1 MIQGLGLESIY
12 TNYQLLIIN
21 YQLLTNLN
29 LAITWILPRSSRLS
43 SDFGALIMLSIVQS
57 ADLDYSQPQH
67 QQALVLNKRLYFHA
81 KGEEIPLFPEG
92 VWQVTQGLVQL
103 SANYEDG
110 EQVLFGWAAVGA
122 WFGTQGSDT
131 LDYQAIA
138 LSPVYLRWLRL
149 DEIEGSMR
157 LSQLLLP
164 ELVKRM
170 RQAELLLIINGRRH
184 TVERL
189 KGLLSLLREEVGE
202 SLPNCQTRI
211 GYKFT
216 HQQLASAI
224 GTTRVTVSRMMAQF
238 QAKGHVALDRHRHLI
253 LDNNYFGAIGN

>member
-1 MIQGLGLESIY
+1 
-12 TNYQLLIIN
+12 
-21 YQLLTNLN
+21 
-29 LAITWILPRSSRLS
+29 
-43 SDFGALIMLSIVQS
+43 MLSIVQS
-57 ADLDYSQPQH
+57 TDFDYSHQQH
-67 QQALVLNKRLYFHA
+67 QPPSLLNKRLYFHA
-81 KGEEIPLFPEG
+81 KGDEIPLFAEG

-103 SANYEDG
+103 CANYEDG
-110 EQVLFGWAAVGA
+110 EQVLFGWAAAGA

-149 DEIEGSMR
+149 DEIASSMK

-184 TVERL
+184 TIERL
-189 KGLLSLLREEVGE
+189 KGLLSLLGAEVGE
-202 SLPNCQTRI
+202 SLPDGQTRI

-238 QAKGHVALDRHRHLI
+238 QAKGYLAFDKHRHLI
-253 LDNNYFGAIGN
+253 LDLSYFGKIGN

>member
-1 MIQGLGLESIY
+1 
-12 TNYQLLIIN
+12 
-21 YQLLTNLN
+21 
-29 LAITWILPRSSRLS
+29 
-43 SDFGALIMLSIVQS
+43 MLSIVQS
-57 ADLDYSQPQH
+57 TDLDYSQSQQH
-67 QQALVLNKRLYFHA
+67 QPSVLNRRLYFHA
-81 KGEEIPLFPEG
+81 KGDEIPLFPEG

-103 SANYEDG
+103 CANYEDG
-110 EQVLFGWAAVGA
+110 EQVLFGWAAAGA
-122 WFGTQGSDT
+122 WFGTPASGA
-131 LDYQAIA
+131 LDYQAIS

-149 DEIEGSMR
+149 DEIASSMQ

-164 ELVKRM
+164 EVVKRM

-189 KGLLSLLREEVGE
+189 KGLLSLLGAEVGE
-202 SLPNCQTRI
+202 PLPNGQTRL

-238 QAKGHVALDRHRHLI
+238 QAKEQIALDKHRHII
-253 LDNNYFGAIGN
+253 LDRNYFGEIGS

>member
-1 MIQGLGLESIY
+1 
-12 TNYQLLIIN
+12 
-21 YQLLTNLN
+21 
-29 LAITWILPRSSRLS
+29 
-43 SDFGALIMLSIVQS
+43 MLSIVQS
-57 ADLDYSQPQH
+57 TDLDYSQQQ
-67 QQALVLNKRLYFHA
+67 QQAQPQQSVLNKRLYFHT
-81 KGEEIPLFPEG
+81 KGDEIPLFPEG

-110 EQVLFGWAAVGA
+110 EQVLFGWASTGA
-122 WFGTQGSDT
+122 FFGTQGSDG

-149 DEIEGSMR
+149 DEIETSMR

-164 ELVKRM
+164 QLAKRM

-189 KGLLSLLREEVGE
+189 RGLLSLLRDELGE
-202 SLPNCQTRI
+202 ALPNCQTRI

-238 QAKGHVALDRHRHLI
+238 QSKGHMTLDRNRHLI
-253 LDNNYFGAIGN
+253 LDNGYFGHIGH

>member
-1 MIQGLGLESIY
+1 
-12 TNYQLLIIN
+12 
-21 YQLLTNLN
+21 
-29 LAITWILPRSSRLS
+29 
-43 SDFGALIMLSIVQS
+43 MLSIVQS
-57 ADLDYSQPQH
+57 ADRDYLQQQQQP
-67 QQALVLNKRLYFHA
+67 AIVDRRLYFHT
-81 KGEEIPLFPEG
+81 KGDEIPLFPEG

-110 EQVLFGWAAVGA
+110 EQVLFGWASTGA
-122 WFGTQGSDT
+122 WFGTQGSET

-157 LSQLLLP
+157 LAQLLLP
-164 ELVKRM
+164 QLAKRM

-189 KGLLSLLREEVGE
+189 KGLLSLLRGELGE
-202 SLPNCQTRI
+202 SLPNAQTRI
-211 GYKFT
+211 NYKFT

-224 GTTRVTVSRMMAQF
+224 GTTRVTVSRMMAHF
-238 QAKGHVALDRHRHLI
+238 QAKGYLTLDRHRYLV
-253 LDNNYFGAIGN
+253 LDNSYFSEIGT

>member
-1 MIQGLGLESIY
+1 
-12 TNYQLLIIN
+12 
-21 YQLLTNLN
+21 
-29 LAITWILPRSSRLS
+29 
-43 SDFGALIMLSIVQS
+43 MLSIVQS
-57 ADLDYSQPQH
+57 ADLDYSQKQQH
-67 QQALVLNKRLYFHA
+67 HQASVLDKRLYFHA
-81 KGEEIPLFPEG
+81 KGEDIPLFPEG

-103 SANYEDG
+103 CANYEDG
-110 EQVLFGWAAVGA
+110 EQVLFGWAAPGA
-122 WFGTQGSDT
+122 WFGMQRSDT

-184 TVERL
+184 TIERL
-189 KGLLSLLREEVGE
+189 KGLLSLLRDEVGE
-202 SLPNCQTRI
+202 SLPSCQTRI
-211 GYKFT
+211 SYKFT

-238 QAKGHVALDRHRHLI
+238 QAKGYLALDRHRHLI
-253 LDNNYFGAIGN
+253 LDDHYFGEIGN

>member
-1 MIQGLGLESIY
+1 
-12 TNYQLLIIN
+12 
-21 YQLLTNLN
+21 
-29 LAITWILPRSSRLS
+29 
-43 SDFGALIMLSIVQS
+43 MLSIVQS
-57 ADLDYSQPQH
+57 TDLDYSTKQQQQQPPS
-67 QQALVLNKRLYFHA
+67 VVSKRLYFHA

-110 EQVLFGWAAVGA
+110 EQVLFGWAATGA
-122 WFGTQGSDT
+122 WFGTQISANI
-131 LDYQAIA
+131 DYQAIA

-149 DEIEGSMR
+149 DEIEASMR

-164 ELVKRM
+164 QLAKRM

-189 KGLLSLLREEVGE
+189 KGLLSLLRDELGE
-202 SLPNCQTRI
+202 SLPNAQTRLNH
-211 GYKFT
+211 KFT

-238 QAKGHVALDRHRHLI
+238 QAKGLMTLDRHRYLV
-253 LDNNYFGAIGN
+253 LDNSYFNNIGS

>member
-1 MIQGLGLESIY
+1 
-12 TNYQLLIIN
+12 
-21 YQLLTNLN
+21 
-29 LAITWILPRSSRLS
+29 
-43 SDFGALIMLSIVQS
+43 MLSIVQS
-57 ADLDYSQPQH
+57 TDLDYSQPQ
-67 QQALVLNKRLYFHA
+67 QQQPSVLNKRLYFHT
-81 KGEEIPLFPEG
+81 KGDEIPLFPEG

-110 EQVLFGWAAVGA
+110 EQVLFGWASTGS
-122 WFGTQGSDT
+122 WFGTHGSDR

-149 DEIEGSMR
+149 DEIESSMR

-164 ELVKRM
+164 QLAKRM

-189 KGLLSLLREEVGE
+189 RGLLSLLRTELGE
-202 SLPNCQTRI
+202 AMPDGQTRI
-211 GYKFT
+211 NYKFT

-238 QAKGHVALDRHRHLI
+238 QAKGYMSLDRHRYLI
-253 LDNNYFGAIGN
+253 LDDNYFGSVGN

>member
-1 MIQGLGLESIY
+1 
-12 TNYQLLIIN
+12 
-21 YQLLTNLN
+21 
-29 LAITWILPRSSRLS
+29 
-43 SDFGALIMLSIVQS
+43 MLSIVQS
-57 ADLDYSQPQH
+57 TDLDYSPQQQQQPS
-67 QQALVLNKRLYFHA
+67 VLNKRLYFHT
-81 KGEEIPLFPEG
+81 KGDEIPLFPEG

-110 EQVLFGWAAVGA
+110 EQVLFGWAATGA
-122 WFGTQGSDT
+122 WFGTQGSET

-149 DEIEGSMR
+149 DEIEASMR

-164 ELVKRM
+164 QLVKRM

-189 KGLLSLLREEVGE
+189 KGLLSLLRDELGE
-202 SLPNCQTRI
+202 SMPNAQTRI
-211 GYKFT
+211 NYKFT

-238 QAKGHVALDRHRHLI
+238 QAKGFVALDRQRHLV
-253 LDNNYFGAIGN
+253 LDNTYFGNIGS

>member
-1 MIQGLGLESIY
+1 
-12 TNYQLLIIN
+12 
-21 YQLLTNLN
+21 
-29 LAITWILPRSSRLS
+29 
-43 SDFGALIMLSIVQS
+43 MLSIVQS
-57 ADLDYSQPQH
+57 ADLDYSQQQH
-67 QQALVLNKRLYFHA
+67 QQQPSVFNKRLYFHA
-81 KGEEIPLFPEG
+81 KGDEIPLFPEG

-103 SANYEDG
+103 CANYEDG
-110 EQVLFGWAAVGA
+110 EQVLFGWAAPGA

-149 DEIEGSMR
+149 DEIESSMK
-157 LSQLLLP
+157 LSQMLLP

-189 KGLLSLLREEVGE
+189 KGLLSLLGAEVGE
-202 SLPNCQTRI
+202 PLPDGQTRI

-224 GTTRVTVSRMMAQF
+224 GTTRVTVSRMMVQF
-238 QAKGHVALDRHRHLI
+238 QVKGHLALDKHRHLI
-253 LDNNYFGAIGN
+253 LNGNYFGEIGN

>member
-1 MIQGLGLESIY
+1 
-12 TNYQLLIIN
+12 
-21 YQLLTNLN
+21 
-29 LAITWILPRSSRLS
+29 
-43 SDFGALIMLSIVQS
+43 MLSIVQS
-57 ADLDYSQPQH
+57 ADLDYSQPQ
-67 QQALVLNKRLYFHA
+67 QQQSSSSVLSKRLYFHA
-81 KGEEIPLFPEG
+81 KGDDIPLFPEG

-110 EQVLFGWAAVGA
+110 EQVLFGWANDGA

-149 DEIEGSMR
+149 DEIESSMR

-164 ELVKRM
+164 ALAKRM

-184 TVERL
+184 TIERL
-189 KGLLSLLREEVGE
+189 KGLLSLLKDELGE
-202 SLPNCQTRI
+202 SLPSAQTRI

-238 QAKGHVALDRHRHLI
+238 QAKGHMTLDRHRHLI
-253 LDNNYFGAIGN
+253 LDNSYFGDIGWISG

>member
-1 MIQGLGLESIY
+1 
-12 TNYQLLIIN
+12 
-21 YQLLTNLN
+21 
-29 LAITWILPRSSRLS
+29 LS

-57 ADLDYSQPQH
+57 ADLDYSQQQQH
-67 QQALVLNKRLYFHA
+67 QPSVLTKRLYFHA
-81 KGEEIPLFPEG
+81 KGEDIPLFPEG

-110 EQVLFGWAAVGA
+110 EQVLFGWAAAGA
-122 WFGTQGSDT
+122 WFGTQGSDA
-131 LDYQAIA
+131 LDYQATA

-149 DEIEGSMR
+149 DEIEGSMQ

-184 TVERL
+184 TLERL
-189 KGLLSLLREEVGE
+189 KGLLSLLSEEVGE

-238 QAKGHVALDRHRHLI
+238 QAKGYLALDRHRHLI
-253 LDNNYFGAIGN
+253 LENNHFGKIGT

>member
-1 MIQGLGLESIY
+1 M
-12 TNYQLLIIN
+12 
-21 YQLLTNLN
+21 
-29 LAITWILPRSSRLS
+29 
-43 SDFGALIMLSIVQS
+43 MSIVQS
-57 ADLDYSQPQH
+57 VECDLAQQQQH
-67 QQALVLNKRLYFHA
+67 QPSVLNKRLYFHT
-81 KGEEIPLFPEG
+81 KGDDIPLFPEG

-110 EQVLFGWAAVGA
+110 EQVLFGWAATGTC
-122 WFGTQGSDT
+122 FGTQGSGT

-164 ELVKRM
+164 QLARRM

-189 KGLLSLLREEVGE
+189 RGLLSLLRHELGE
-202 SLPNCQTRI
+202 SLPNAQTRLE
-211 GYKFT
+211 YKFT

-224 GTTRVTVSRMMAQF
+224 GTTRVTVSRMMAHF
-238 QAKGHVALDRHRHLI
+238 QAKGYITLDRYRHLI
-253 LDNNYFGAIGN
+253 LDNAYFGEVA

>member
-1 MIQGLGLESIY
+1 
-12 TNYQLLIIN
+12 
-21 YQLLTNLN
+21 
-29 LAITWILPRSSRLS
+29 
-43 SDFGALIMLSIVQS
+43 MLSIIQS
-57 ADLDYSQPQH
+57 ADLDYSQPQR
-67 QQALVLNKRLYFHA
+67 QPSTLNQRLYFHA
-81 KGEEIPLFPEG
+81 KGDEIPLFPEG

-110 EQVLFGWAAVGA
+110 EQVLFGWAATGA

-138 LSPVYLRWLRL
+138 LSPVYLRWWRL
-149 DEIEGSMR
+149 DEIEQSLR
-157 LSQLLLP
+157 LSQILLP
-164 ELVKRM
+164 ELIKRM

-184 TVERL
+184 TIERL
-189 KGLLSLLREEVGE
+189 KGLLSLLKEELGE

-238 QAKGHVALDRHRHLI
+238 QAKGHMTLDRHRHLI
-253 LDNNYFGAIGN
+253 LDNHYFGEIGN

>member
-1 MIQGLGLESIY
+1 
-12 TNYQLLIIN
+12 
-21 YQLLTNLN
+21 
-29 LAITWILPRSSRLS
+29 
-43 SDFGALIMLSIVQS
+43 MLSIVQS
-57 ADLDYSQPQH
+57 ADRDYLQQQQQP
-67 QQALVLNKRLYFHA
+67 AIVDRRLYFHT
-81 KGEEIPLFPEG
+81 KGDEIPLFPEG

-110 EQVLFGWAAVGA
+110 EQVLFGWASTGA
-122 WFGTQGSDT
+122 WFGTQGSET

-157 LSQLLLP
+157 LAQLLLP
-164 ELVKRM
+164 QLAKRM

-189 KGLLSLLREEVGE
+189 KGLLSLLRSELGE
-202 SLPNCQTRI
+202 SLPNAQTRI
-211 GYKFT
+211 NYKFT

-224 GTTRVTVSRMMAQF
+224 GTTRVTVSRMMAHF
-238 QAKGHVALDRHRHLI
+238 QAKGYLTLDRHRYLV
-253 LDNNYFGAIGN
+253 LDNSYFSEIGT